1 MCPAA
6 DERADAASDCAG
18 IGWGAVL
25 ADAHGSCRQD
35 HGVSAGEHRMTGAQ
49 RRLRRSPQVIHAS
62 SMFAIDDATAMTVR
76 HAFDE
81 HGELAA
87 AVELRRHFPGIGDL
101 AWARELVR
109 IILRWQPIPGGEPID
124 PR

>member
-1 MCPAA
+1 M
-6 DERADAASDCAG
+6 
-18 IGWGAVL
+18 IWV
-25 ADAHGSCRQD
+25 QW
-35 HGVSAGEHRMTGAQ
+35 
-49 RRLRRSPQVIHAS
+49 RLRRVPQVIHAS
-62 SMFAIDDATAMTVR
+62 TMFAIDDATVVIVR

-101 AWARELVR
+101 AWAREVVR
-109 IILRWQPIPGGEPID
+109 IILRWQPIPGGEPTG